1 MDNEEAKHLVDQ
13 FNKLCSWQHNRAI
26 VIIASLSL
34 GLAFVSAFDLRS
46 APYVFLAV
54 LILVG
59 LVIVMV
65 EELLRTIKMQRNKLF
80 VLEKYRYEN
89 RGLPSTL
96 TIEQV
101 WKATE
106 HGLRELLCPNPS

>member
-1 MDNEEAKHLVDQ
+1 MDNDEAKHLVDQ

-34 GLAFVSAFDLRS
+34 GLAFVSVFDLGS
-46 APYVFLAV
+46 APYLFLAL
-54 LILVG
+54 LISVG
-59 LVIVMV
+59 LVIFAVA
-65 EELLRTIKMQRNKLF
+65 ELLKTIRMQRNKLF

-89 RGLPSTL
+89 RGLPGALTL
-96 TIEQV
+96 EQV

-106 HGLRELLCPNPS
+106 RGLRELLYPNPS